1 MFVCLGDIVRG
12 MSKILKSLIILLYMC
27 SIFVI
32 GISGHHPVTI
42 HLPFLRLSF
51 LNSSFLVIL
60 SPYTFLQLYQQK
72 STACDI
78 HISRLSIRV
87 RTMFP
92 AFHSHRHF
100 ISRARQFNF
109 SLGMASHGYLVLG
122 IFFQLFQSSKR
133 Q

>member
-1 MFVCLGDIVRG
+1 MSVCLGDIVRG
-12 MSKILKSLIILLYMC
+12 MSKILKSLIILFYMC

-32 GISGHHPVTI
+32 GISVTI
-42 HLPFLRLSF
+42 HLHFLRLSF

-109 SLGMASHGYLVLG
+109 SLGMASNGYLVLG
-122 IFFQLFQSSKR
+122 IFFQLFQRSKR